1 MFVFVFSISAAQ
13 SQTTLESLQCHFT
26 WDLDRSRPKLLRL
39 THKMEDFSKEK
50 GNRWLGHIYNLWG
63 FIQYKLGLNEEA
75 NSLFQKATEA
85 LNKLRVA
92 DEGPWLVVNYG
103 NLAWLHHHLGD
114 QAESQ
119 AYLSKVDALM
129 EKDPSPSQDD
139 LHPEIC
145 AEKAWT
151 LMFFGEDKKLVV
163 DYYEKAAR
171 MQPKMVDWNTSYVI
185 WLKKV
190 KNFSDTRLD
199 PDLLEKMRQAK
210 ERDPEN
216 LYLAALYL
224 EQLADKGENI
234 RDEVRELAKNVS
246 SNCSNSGMWALLNL
260 YIEHISVDE
269 AVDLAEKVL
278 KKHPDVRYLKKFVAV
293 CYRWRIIYKSS
304 SSPEQSMMDRAIALH
319 EELISLYPHSS
330 LKREI
335 DLATIYAK
343 SHHSKAKAEQI
354 FQKLLKNEPAE
365 PEDKQMLYNI
375 YANHLYFHQN
385 DSHRSIQYHMNAAAI
400 PEISFSRENSIRI
413 LEKTKD
419 RGIMCREIEEFLRN
433 LQEPRQ

>member
-1 MFVFVFSISAAQ
+1 MSAAQ

-85 LNKLRVA
+85 LNKLRKA

-129 EKDPSPSQDD
+129 EKDPSATQDD

-163 DYYEKAAR
+163 DYYKKAAR

-210 ERDPEN
+210 ERDPKN

-224 EQLADKGENI
+224 EQRANKRENI
-234 RDEVRELAKNVS
+234 RDEVCELAENVS
-246 SNCSNSGMWALLNL
+246 SNRSNCSNSGMWALLNL

-269 AVDLAEKVL
+269 AVKLAEKVL
-278 KKHPDVRYLKKFVAV
+278 KEHPDVRYLKKFVHSATDGGSF
-293 CYRWRIIYKSS
+293 IKSS
-304 SSPEQSMMDRAIALH
+304 SQNKAWWTEQSLSTRSC
-319 EELISLYPHSS
+319 SLFT
-330 LKREI
+330 LT
-335 DLATIYAK
+335 L
-343 SHHSKAKAEQI
+343 HSKG
-354 FQKLLKNEPAE
+354 NRP
-365 PEDKQMLYNI
+365 
-375 YANHLYFHQN
+375 
-385 DSHRSIQYHMNAAAI
+385 
-400 PEISFSRENSIRI
+400 
-413 LEKTKD
+413 
-419 RGIMCREIEEFLRN
+419 RN
-433 LQEPRQ
+433 YLCKVTSQQGQS

>member
-1 MFVFVFSISAAQ
+1 MSAAQ

-26 WDLDRSRPKLLRL
+26 WNLDRSRPKLLRL
-39 THKMEDFSKEK
+39 TDKMEDFSTEE

-63 FIQYKLGLNEEA
+63 IIQYKLGLNEEA
-75 NSLFQKATEA
+75 KSLFQKAAET
-85 LNKLRVA
+85 LNMLRKR

-114 QAESQ
+114 LEESQ

-129 EKDPSPSQDD
+129 EKYPSPSQDD
-139 LHPEIC
+139 LHPEIY

-151 LMFFGEDKKLVV
+151 LMFFGEDMNLVV
-163 DYYEKAAR
+163 DYFEKAAR
-171 MQPKMVDWNTSYVI
+171 MQPNMVDWNTSYVI
-185 WLKKV
+185 WLKNAQ
-190 KNFSDTRLD
+190 NFSDPRLD

-210 ERDPEN
+210 ERDPKN

-224 EQLADKGENI
+224 EQRANEGENI
-234 RDEVRELAKNVS
+234 RNEVRKLAGNVS
-246 SNCSNSGMWALLNL
+246 SGSGMWALLNL
-260 YIEHISVDE
+260 YVDHISVDD
-269 AVDLAEKVL
+269 AIYLAEKVQ
-278 KKHPDVRYLKKFVAV
+278 KEHPDVRYLKRFVAL
-293 CYRWRIIYKSS
+293 CYRWRIVYKSRNDPD
-304 SSPEQSMMDRAIALH
+304 PEQSMMDRAIALH

-330 LKREI
+330 LKKEI

-365 PEDKQMLYNI
+365 PEDKQMLYNK
-375 YANHLYFHQN
+375 YASHLYFNQN

-400 PEISFSRENSIRI
+400 PEISSFRKKSIRM
-413 LEKTKD
+413 LEKTID

-433 LQEPRQ
+433 LQEPTQ

>member
-85 LNKLRVA
+85 LNKLRKA

-119 AYLSKVDALM
+119 AYLSK
-129 EKDPSPSQDD
+129 DD

-163 DYYEKAAR
+163 DYYKKAAR

-210 ERDPEN
+210 ERDPKN

-224 EQLADKGENI
+224 EQRANKRENI
-234 RDEVRELAKNVS
+234 RDEVCELAENVS
-246 SNCSNSGMWALLNL
+246 SNRSNCSNSGMWALLNL

-269 AVDLAEKVL
+269 AVKLAEKVL
-278 KKHPDVRYLKKFVAV
+278 KEHPDVRYLKKFVAL

-304 SSPEQSMMDRAIALH
+304 SSPEQSMVDRAIALH
-319 EELISLYPHSS
+319 EELLSLYPHSS

-365 PEDKQMLYNI
+365 PEDKQMLYNK
-375 YANHLYFHQN
+375 YANHLYFNLN
-385 DSHRSIQYHMNAAAI
+385 DSHRSTQYHMKALY
-400 PEISFSRENSIRI
+400 F
-413 LEKTKD
+413 
-419 RGIMCREIEEFLRN
+419 C
-433 LQEPRQ
+433 LQKPFIHDL

>member
-1 MFVFVFSISAAQ
+1 MSAAQ

-26 WDLDRSRPKLLRL
+26 WDLDRSRPKLLLL
-39 THKMEDFSKEK
+39 THKMEDFSTEE

-75 NSLFQKATEA
+75 NSLFQKAMEA
-85 LNKLRVA
+85 LNKLRKA

-129 EKDPSPSQDD
+129 EKYPSPSQDD

-171 MQPKMVDWNTSYVI
+171 MHPKMVDWNTSYVI

-199 PDLLEKMRQAK
+199 RDLLEKMRQAK

-224 EQLADKGENI
+224 EQRANKRENI
-234 RDEVRELAKNVS
+234 RDEVCELAENVS

-269 AVDLAEKVL
+269 AVKLAEKVL
-278 KKHPDVRYLKKFVAV
+278 KEHPDVRYLKKFVAL

-304 SSPEQSMMDRAIALH
+304 SSPEQSTMDRAIALH

-343 SHHSKAKAEQI
+343 SHHSKVKAEQI